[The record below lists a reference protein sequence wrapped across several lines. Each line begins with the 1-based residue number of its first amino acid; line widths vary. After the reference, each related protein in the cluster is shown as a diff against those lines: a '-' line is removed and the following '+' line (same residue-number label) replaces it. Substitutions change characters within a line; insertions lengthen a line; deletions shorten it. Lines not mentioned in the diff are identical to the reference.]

1 MNVTDGWN
9 EYHSILLREGDSHV
23 TIFFTP
29 FGSFCYTTEPQGF
42 VSSSDGYNCCF
53 SAILSDFNRKER
65 CVDNTVFYDLN
76 KSVTGGLS
84 PNNLSIKLYQIL

>member
-1 MNVTDGWN
+1 MCFRTLFKMAGRIPKGTFMNVTDGWN

-53 SAILSDFNRKER
+53 SAILYDFDRKKG
-65 CVDNTVFYDLN
+65 V
-76 KSVTGGLS
+76 
-84 PNNLSIKLYQIL
+84 